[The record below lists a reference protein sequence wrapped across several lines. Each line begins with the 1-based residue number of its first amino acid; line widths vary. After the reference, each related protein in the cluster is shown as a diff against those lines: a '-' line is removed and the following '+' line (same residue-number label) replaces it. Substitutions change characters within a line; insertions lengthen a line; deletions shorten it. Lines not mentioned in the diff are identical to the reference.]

1 MLGFFKK
8 DKEIIV
14 NSPLNGEVTNLNN
27 VPDKTF
33 TSNII
38 GEGVAII
45 PEDGS
50 IHAPLDCSVEI
61 FKTNH
66 LLIFEPKK
74 GVYVVLHFGVGTSLL
89 GGEGFERIVEF
100 THGKNVKSGEE
111 LVKYDLD
118 YINKNAK
125 SSITPFIVSNE
136 KVSKVEILVPEGQK
150 VKVGEPLL
158 KITLK

>member
-1 MLGFFKK
+1 MFSFLKK

-14 NSPLNGEVTNLNN
+14 NSPLAGEVTNLNN

-38 GEGVAII
+38 GDGCAII
-45 PEDGS
+45 PKKGS
-50 IHAPLDCSVEI
+50 IYSPVDGTVEI

-66 LLIFEPKK
+66 LAIFEPKK
-74 GVYVVLHFGVGTSLL
+74 GLYIVLHFGVGTSLL
-89 GGEGFERIVEF
+89 GGKGFERVIEIEN
-100 THGKNVKSGEE
+100 GKTVVSGQE
-111 LVKYDLD
+111 LIKYDLD
-118 YINKNAK
+118 YINENAK

-136 KVSKVEILVPEGQK
+136 KVAKVELLVEEGK
-150 VKVGEPLL
+150 TVEVGEPLL